1 MTAPVPGWYPEQSNP
16 HLLRWWDGYAWTPHT
31 QPNPAAAPPPQ
42 FQPPPAAPYPV
53 APQQVQQQPVQPY
66 QFHPGQPPAQPQ
78 PNGPAAPQPAAAQ
91 SGAVGAVGQIG
102 VGPLFTDPVIRV
114 VEDARLLGMLE
125 SAHYRILGQTG
136 HQIGAIQQ
144 ISLEAPAAKARLFAT
159 EAGWIGQSQHFQVLD
174 AGGALVLHVA
184 RALQARSAHRP
195 RFEITAADGQPVG
208 LVESEKLVGRITFG
222 FTVAGGPRVAGIK
235 AEGMRNRQ
243 FGLTDQQDQRFAQY
257 DREPPSDDFGDSY
270 TVTRY
275 RPTPEPLGTA
285 VLTAIVALDA
295 GFFVSTE
302 GGMLR

>member
-1 MTAPVPGWYPEQSNP
+1 MTAPVPGWYPDAANP
-16 HLLRWWDGYAWTPHT
+16 QLLRWWDGYAWTQHA
-31 QPNPAAAPPPQ
+31 QPNPAAAPPPPVQ
-42 FQPPPAAPYPV
+42 RPPAP
-53 APQQVQQQPVQPY
+53 PQPAQPY
-66 QFHPGQPPAQPQ
+66 QFQPNQPPVQPQ
-78 PNGPAAPQPAAAQ
+78 PGGPAAQQPGAA
-91 SGAVGAVGQIG
+91 GQIG

-125 SAHYRILGQTG
+125 SAHYRILGQAG
-136 HQIGAIQQ
+136 QQIGAIQQ
-144 ISLEAPAAKARLFAT
+144 LQLEAPAAMARLFAT
-159 EAGWIGQSQHFQVLD
+159 EANWIGQSQHFQVLD

-195 RFEITAADGQPVG
+195 RFEITAADGQPLG
-208 LVESEKLVGRITFG
+208 IVESEKLVGRITFG
-222 FTVAGGPRVAGIK
+222 FTVAGGPRVAGVK

-257 DREPPSDDFGDSY
+257 EREPPSDDFGDSY

-275 RPTPEPLGTA
+275 RPTPEPLGTF